1 MRMGTRGRAVK
12 RRLAVTTLVMAVG
25 AVTVV
30 PAAASTAPATAA
42 DGTAKTDPASAVG
55 AGSGAAA
62 PAPADIAL
70 GSWMDQ
76 LRGTIGDR
84 PMNQVVIPGSHDA
97 GTAGITGDS
106 GMCDAGDTVGTA
118 RKWPA
123 LAASMS
129 RTQSGSLVQQL
140 DGGSRYLDLRLCK
153 QDGKW
158 FSYHGGPLGR
168 LFFDAP
174 DGKGGVIPG
183 QAREVADW
191 IRAHPKE
198 IVILRVTATGPAA
211 TLQQDRR
218 EAITELGDLV
228 GGGAGHPA
236 IADAS
241 LRPTS
246 TYDQFMA
253 AGRHVV
259 IVDDT
264 DSTAYP
270 WAWHQPDVQDYRGSY
285 VGVSTA
291 WQDILKAALDPKLS
305 QKTFDAVLKRGD
317 EVLGRAPGTAA
328 DKFFVQQGIID
339 PTDSIPEA
347 AITQILA
354 ALKLTSAWK
363 ADNFL
368 LSLEDELNRQLLAKL
383 RTSWNNTNVTDNMN
397 IVMHDDVN
405 QNRNGV
411 GSGDLEREIIS
422 KNLPQPVTSHTFYDM
437 ARTADG
443 TWTAPSPLAGAGDAF
458 RFAGSREAVAA
469 LPDGSV
475 QVLGIGLD
483 GNVWHNV
490 RRADGG
496 WQGWQ
501 ALPAADNKKT
511 GFAAK
516 DIAITGMPNGDSQI
530 TAIGQDGYAYHNIRH
545 ADGSWQGWAAMAGD
559 DSGLVKATKV
569 AIAGM
574 PNGSSQ
580 VLVYGADGRMRLDT
594 RAADGGW
601 SGWST
606 VSGVGAPDFAG
617 PALSIAALPDGDS
630 QIAAIGLDGHVW
642 HNVHRADGSWT
653 GWTSPSGPAGGPMG
667 ASAVAVAGLP
677 DGDSQLVA
685 VGLDGNVY
693 HAVRGRDGDWTPFRA
708 VAGLRGA
715 GTFAGDQVGI
725 AGLPDGSSR
734 LLLTSR

>member
-1 MRMGTRGRAVK
+1 MRMGTRGRTVK

-30 PAAASTAPATAA
+30 PAAASTATATA
-42 DGTAKTDPASAVG
+42 TATDRT
-55 AGSGAAA
+55 AA

-76 LRGTIGDR
+76 LHGTIGDR

-158 FSYHGGPLGR
+158 YSYHGGPLGR

-339 PTDSIPEA
+339 PTDSIPDA

-397 IVMHDDVN
+397 IVMHDDAN

-411 GSGDLEREIIS
+411 GSGDLEREIIA
-422 KNLPQPVTSHTFYDM
+422 KNLPQPITSHTFYDM
-437 ARTADG
+437 ARTAAG

-483 GNVWHNV
+483 GNVWLNV

-501 ALPAADNKKT
+501 ALPAADDNKT

-530 TAIGQDGYAYHNIRH
+530 TAIGQGGYAYHNIRH

-559 DSGLVKATKV
+559 DSGLAKATKV

-630 QIAAIGLDGHVW
+630 QIAAIGLDGNVW

-653 GWTSPSGPAGGPMG
+653 GWDSPAGPAGGPMG

-693 HAVRGRDGDWTPFRA
+693 HAVRDRDGKWTPFRA

-715 GTFAGDQVGI
+715 GTFAGDQVGVV
-725 AGLPDGSSR
+725 GLPDGSSR

>member
-1 MRMGTRGRAVK
+1 MGTRGRTVK

-30 PAAASTAPATAA
+30 PAAASTATAT
-42 DGTAKTDPASAVG
+42 DGT
-55 AGSGAAA
+55 AA

-158 FSYHGGPLGR
+158 YSYHGGPLGR

-191 IRAHPKE
+191 IQAHPKE

-339 PTDSIPEA
+339 PTDSIPDA

-368 LSLEDELNRQLLAKL
+368 LSLEDELNRQFWFTSSCMTMFMLSVTLVLFQEVRSFAHFAHVLRHGPYGGRYMERAEPPGGCGRRVPVRGEPGGRRRSARRKCPGARASGSTAMSGTTSAARTVVGRAGRPCRRRTTRRPGSRR
-383 RTSWNNTNVTDNMN
+383 RTSRSRACRTATP
-397 IVMHDDVN
+397 
-405 QNRNGV
+405 R
-411 GSGDLEREIIS
+411 SRRS
-422 KNLPQPVTSHTFYDM
+422 
-437 ARTADG
+437 ARTD
-443 TWTAPSPLAGAGDAF
+443 TPTTT
-458 RFAGSREAVAA
+458 
-469 LPDGSV
+469 SV
-475 QVLGIGLD
+475 TPTV
-483 GNVWHNV
+483 
-490 RRADGG
+490 
-496 WQGWQ
+496 
-501 ALPAADNKKT
+501 P
-511 GFAAK
+511 
-516 DIAITGMPNGDSQI
+516 
-530 TAIGQDGYAYHNIRH
+530 
-545 ADGSWQGWAAMAGD
+545 
-559 DSGLVKATKV
+559 
-569 AIAGM
+569 
-574 PNGSSQ
+574 
-580 VLVYGADGRMRLDT
+580 GR
-594 RAADGGW
+594 
-601 SGWST
+601 
-606 VSGVGAPDFAG
+606 AG
-617 PALSIAALPDGDS
+617 PR
-630 QIAAIGLDGHVW
+630 W
-642 HNVHRADGSWT
+642 RAT
-653 GWTSPSGPAGGPMG
+653 TRGW
-667 ASAVAVAGLP
+667 
-677 DGDSQLVA
+677 
-685 VGLDGNVY
+685 
-693 HAVRGRDGDWTPFRA
+693 
-708 VAGLRGA
+708 
-715 GTFAGDQVGI
+715 
-725 AGLPDGSSR
+725 
-734 LLLTSR
+734 